1 MSRSHFGA
9 RVKPNACSI
18 QQRQFISR
26 NYSQHQCTY
35 DQPLLPPCCVAKQVI
50 DKAESCIHSSNRHE
64 VYFTARPS
72 LITCLTM
79 SKCIVCYWQ
88 IITTRNSR
96 HFPWLP
102 GQHSENAPLSFHTSG
117 FPVLARVL
125 LVVLG
130 WQQSFLFRFF
140 FWTRAY
146 FVPRITECET
156 QNLYFIVVVVLF
168 CLYIY
173 IYRES
178 SLITSQRSLQLLIKS
193 LFKGKRRGGG
203 RVGVII

>member
-1 MSRSHFGA
+1 MSRSHLGA

-35 DQPLLPPCCVAKQVI
+35 DQPLLPPCCVTKQVI
-50 DKAESCIHSSNRHE
+50 DKAESCIHTSNRHE

-72 LITCLTM
+72 LITCLIA
-79 SKCIVCYWQ
+79 SECIVCYWQ

-102 GQHSENAPLSFHTSG
+102 GQQSENAPLSFDTSG
-117 FPVLARVL
+117 FPVL
-125 LVVLG
+125 LVVLE
-130 WQQSFLFRFF
+130 WQQSFLFKFF

-156 QNLYFIVVVVLF
+156 QNLYFIVVVLF
-168 CLYIY
+168 LY
-173 IYRES
+173 IYRENL
-178 SLITSQRSLQLLIKS
+178 LIKSQRSLQLLIKS